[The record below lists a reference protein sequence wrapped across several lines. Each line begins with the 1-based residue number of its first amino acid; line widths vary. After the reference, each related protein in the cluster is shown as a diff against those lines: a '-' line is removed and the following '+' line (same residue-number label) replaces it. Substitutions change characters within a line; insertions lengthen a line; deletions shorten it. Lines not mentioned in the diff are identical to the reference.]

1 MKCTNNFLFKKL
13 ISILMVILCGLSLTA
28 CGNTPYELPFDAN
41 SKVSGFNVVSNEKTD
56 VIPLFAKDLCIS
68 DKQIADPEFA
78 NTEDSGTA
86 ILFDISNSEVMYSSH
101 AHDKMSPASLTKVL
115 MALVAL
121 KNATPDTVLTASED
135 LCIDEQGAQLC
146 GIKPGDSMTLN
157 QALYI
162 ALLNSANDAALLIAQ
177 NIGGSEEAFVEMMN
191 QEAQRLGATNSNFVN
206 PHGLTDSNQY
216 TTAYDLYLILNEA
229 VKYEKFVEIIQ
240 TPSYETIYYD
250 RNGKEKELSVRS
262 TNKYINGDIKA
273 PENVKVI
280 GGKTGTTNAAGHC
293 LMVLAKDK
301 NGAPYIAIIL
311 KAGSRDSLYAQMTD
325 LLEEIT
331 K

>member
-1 MKCTNNFLFKKL
+1 MKCTNNKLSIKL
-13 ISILMVILCGLSLTA
+13 ICIVMVILTAFTTSA
-28 CGNTPYELPFDAN
+28 CGNTSYELPFDAN
-41 SKVSGFNVVSNEKTD
+41 SKVSGFNVVSGEKSD
-56 VIPLFAKDLCIS
+56 VVSLFAKDLCVS
-68 DKQIADPEFA
+68 DKELTDPEFA

-86 ILFDISNSEVMYSSH
+86 ILFDVNNSEVLYSSH

-121 KNATPDTVLTASED
+121 KNATPDTVLTASESIY
-135 LCIDEQGAQLC
+135 IDEPGAQLC

-177 NIGGSEEAFVEMMN
+177 NIGGSEESFVEMMN

-216 TTAYDLYLILNEA
+216 TTAYDLYLIFNEA
-229 VKYEKFVEIIQ
+229 IKYEKFVEIIQ

-250 RNGKEKELSVRS
+250 RSGKEKEVSVRN
-262 TNKYINGDIKA
+262 TNKYINSDVKA

-301 NGAPYIAIIL
+301 NGAPYISIIL

>member
-1 MKCTNNFLFKKL
+1 MRCTNKITRHSVLYALLTGILL
-13 ISILMVILCGLSLTA
+13 IGLCGCSQTS
-28 CGNTPYELPFDAN
+28 YELPYDAN
-41 SKVSGFNVVSNEKTD
+41 SNTSGFNVVTEENAD
-56 VIPLFAKDLCIS
+56 VVPLFASDLCIS
-68 DKQIADPEFA
+68 TKDIMDASIA

-86 ILFDISNSEVMYSSH
+86 ILFDIQSKDIIYSSN
-101 AHDKMSPASLTKVL
+101 AHEQLSPASLTKVL
-115 MALVAL
+115 TALVAL
-121 KNATPDTVLTASED
+121 KHSSPDTMLVATDAIY
-135 LCIDEQGAQLC
+135 IDEPGAQLC

-162 ALLNSANDAALLIAQ
+162 ALLSSSNDAALLIAESV
-177 NIGGSEEAFVEMMN
+177 GGTVENFVEMMN
-191 QEAQRLGATNSNFVN
+191 EEAKLLGATNSNFVN
-206 PHGLTDSNQY
+206 PHGLTEAEQY

-240 TPSYETIYYD
+240 TSSYETTYYD
-250 RNGKEKELSVRS
+250 KNGTAKPYSCRS
-262 TNKYINGDIKA
+262 TNKYINGDVKA
-273 PENVKVI
+273 PENVTVI

-301 NGAPYIAIIL
+301 NGAPYIAVIL

-325 LLEEIT
+325 LLEEIS

>member
-1 MKCTNNFLFKKL
+1 M
-13 ISILMVILCGLSLTA
+13 ISLLAFSLTA
-28 CGNTPYELPFDAN
+28 CGNTAYELPFDAN
-41 SKVSGFNVVSNEKTD
+41 SKVSGFNVVTNEKSD
-56 VIPLFAKDLCIS
+56 VVTLFARDLCIS
-68 DKQIADPEFA
+68 NKDITEPSFA

-86 ILFDISNSEVMYSSH
+86 ILFDISNSEVMYSSN

-121 KNATPDTVLTASED
+121 KIATPDTVLTASD
-135 LCIDEQGAQLC
+135 NIYIDEPGAQLC

-162 ALLNSANDAALLIAQ
+162 ALLSSANDAALLIAQ

-191 QEAQRLGATNSNFVN
+191 QEAKKLGATNSNFVN

-250 RNGKEKELSVRS
+250 RNGKDKELSVRS
-262 TNKYINGDIKA
+262 TNKYINGDVKA

-301 NGAPYIAIIL
+301 NGAPYIGIIL